1 MSKQRPSAEQLA
13 ELITQPHFGRA
24 REVMPPTDPIQPTPM
39 VVAVDEIEVYD
50 HNPRQLANDRYE
62 EIKASIRA
70 AGMDQTLTITRR
82 PGATRYMIAAGGNT
96 RLQALKAL
104 WAETRDERFRQ
115 VHCLFRPWQG
125 DTSTLVAHLKENDV
139 RGDLAFIDRARGLT
153 QLKALIET
161 ERDRSMSQ
169 RDFSGYLAEQ
179 GYSISHTVLNSA
191 AYAVQSLDT
200 TIPVA
205 LAAGMGRAQV
215 DRIRKLH
222 KAFVTAWSALQVP
235 DPGAGQS
242 LFLALLGRHDDDVID
257 LDLLHRD
264 AVNELSVSADCDVQH
279 AAMVYGAAIDGRD
292 LAGLV
297 ENAEA
302 DTGIEDPDP
311 ALASGAPAAPTTAV
325 MDRPQPSTSAA
336 QASPPIAA
344 PGGLETPFPKFR
356 EEPGRPAA
364 VQPRM
369 VTIEEPIPDPTSG
382 TGTDTGAESVGRL
395 DRLRNDAFRLAES
408 AAQMLGCDDIV
419 RPIDT
424 GLGFLVGA
432 VPAEVR
438 ESLPIAQRPALLC
451 AWWLLVTVSE
461 QFASHG
467 LAEPAIPADWQD
479 SPVGEAM
486 ARASE
491 VEHWQSRMAR
501 EKRAEALLAV
511 PYMPASNY
519 AAYGLHRVTGE
530 FFDTWTRLLATTR
543 AIYAATDGQPWA

>member
-1 MSKQRPSAEQLA
+1 MNKQRPSAEQLA
-13 ELITQPHFGRA
+13 ELITQPHFARA
-24 REVMPPTDPIQPTPM
+24 REAMPPTDPIQPTPM
-39 VVAVDEIEVYD
+39 VVAIDEIEVYD
-50 HNPRQLANDRYE
+50 HNPRQLANDRYD

-70 AGMDQTLTITRR
+70 TGMDQTLTITRR
-82 PGATRYMIAAGGNT
+82 PGAPRYMIAAGGNT

-104 WAETRDERFRQ
+104 WTETGEERFRQ

-153 QLKALIET
+153 QLKGLVEA
-161 ERDRSMSQ
+161 ERGNAMSQ
-169 RDFSGYLAEQ
+169 REFSAYLGGQ
-179 GYSISHTVLNSA
+179 GYTISHTVLNSA
-191 AYAVQSLDT
+191 AYATQSLDT

-222 KAFVTAWSALQVP
+222 KAFVTAWSVLQVP
-235 DPGAGQS
+235 DPAAGQA

-292 LAGLV
+292 LGDLATPSGQ
-297 ENAEA
+297 
-302 DTGIEDPDP
+302 DTQDPETGP
-311 ALASGAPAAPTTAV
+311 GSGPRVSPTRTPAAAETRPTPPVAV
-325 MDRPQPSTSAA
+325 TPSPAG
-336 QASPPIAA
+336 PPAG
-344 PGGLETPFPKFR
+344 PETPFPKRR
-356 EEPGRPAA
+356 EAPERPADGA
-364 VQPRM
+364 PPTVA
-369 VTIEEPIPDPTSG
+369 TEERVPVAITTTG
-382 TGTDTGAESVGRL
+382 TGTASTRRL
-395 DRLRNDAFRLAES
+395 DQLRDEAFRLAQS

-424 GLGFLVGA
+424 GLGFLVDA

-438 ESLPIAQRPALLC
+438 ESLPMAQRPALLC
-451 AWWLLVTVSE
+451 AWWLLATVSE

-467 LAEPAIPADWQD
+467 LAEPAIPPDWRD

-519 AAYGLHRVTGE
+519 AAYGLHRVTDE
-530 FFDTWTRLLATTR
+530 FFDTWTALLAVTR

>member
-82 PGATRYMIAAGGNT
+82 PGAPRYMIAAGGNT

-104 WAETRDERFRQ
+104 WAETREERFRQ

-125 DTSTLVAHLKENDV
+125 DTSALVAHLKENDV

-153 QLKALIET
+153 QLKGLIEA

-169 RDFSGYLAEQ
+169 RDFSAYLAEQ
-179 GYSISHTVLNSA
+179 GYAISHTVLNSA

-235 DPGAGQS
+235 DPAAGQA

-302 DTGIEDPDP
+302 KTP
-311 ALASGAPAAPTTAV
+311 ASKTRNPPGARCSGQPTQPRCIDLSPPLRRHRHHPRSQPQEAWKPPFQN
-325 MDRPQPSTSAA
+325 RPGRRGHPST
-336 QASPPIAA
+336 P
-344 PGGLETPFPKFR
+344 
-356 EEPGRPAA
+356 RPA
-364 VQPRM
+364 
-369 VTIEEPIPDPTSG
+369 
-382 TGTDTGAESVGRL
+382 
-395 DRLRNDAFRLAES
+395 
-408 AAQMLGCDDIV
+408 
-419 RPIDT
+419 
-424 GLGFLVGA
+424 
-432 VPAEVR
+432 
-438 ESLPIAQRPALLC
+438 
-451 AWWLLVTVSE
+451 
-461 QFASHG
+461 
-467 LAEPAIPADWQD
+467 
-479 SPVGEAM
+479 
-486 ARASE
+486 
-491 VEHWQSRMAR
+491 
-501 EKRAEALLAV
+501 
-511 PYMPASNY
+511 
-519 AAYGLHRVTGE
+519 
-530 FFDTWTRLLATTR
+530 
-543 AIYAATDGQPWA
+543 